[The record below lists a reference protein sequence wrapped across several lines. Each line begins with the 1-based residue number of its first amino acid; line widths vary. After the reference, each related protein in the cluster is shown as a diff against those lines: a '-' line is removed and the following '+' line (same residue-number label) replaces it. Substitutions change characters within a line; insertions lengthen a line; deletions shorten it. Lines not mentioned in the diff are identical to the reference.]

1 MSNVINMGGGGIDLV
16 TGTLKSGSH
25 VIYSDGDTS
34 HDEIPTVDKSAQ
46 VLGNS
51 IVYAPFGL
59 TGGATAMSQAG
70 FWLVTDDFTAL
81 EASATASTTPKSG
94 VTYTNGI
101 SDLTPDILSK
111 FAAAIS
117 NNADITYDTETVY
130 CDLSSYHRK
139 ITVGD
144 TVPIS
149 MDDRV
154 HDFRIVG
161 FNTEQLTDSAAYGSV
176 TYTGKA
182 GIVFDMVDVYSTAYP
197 FNDKLVGLEQ
207 TIAWENLTINKTVLP
222 SLEQKLPS
230 SWRTCIKPV
239 THTVMTL
246 RWYSVENAYSGS
258 ERLFIPAW
266 TNLLSYVNSQS
277 DELYNYCGSYGSRE
291 PDELQSLP
299 TYKYWNKV
307 YSSLS
312 NKPDIRNS
320 FHKKNGTDTV
330 SYWLKGWLTPRS
342 ASSVQESGMMYVAVS
357 SGLVLC
363 SLDKITEEN
372 YVSFCFCL

>member
-25 VIYSDGDTS
+25 IIYSDGDTS
-34 HDEIPTVDKSAQ
+34 HDEIPTANKSVQ

-81 EASATASTTPKSG
+81 EASAIASTTPKSG

-117 NNADITYDTETVY
+117 NNANITYDTEAVY

-144 TVPIS
+144 TIPIS
-149 MDDRV
+149 MNDRI

-182 GIVFDMVDVYSTAYP
+182 GIVFDMVDVYSTPYP
-197 FNDKLVGLEQ
+197 FNSSSIGLDN
-207 TIAWENLTINKTVLP
+207 TIAWENLTVNKTVLP

-239 THTVMTL
+239 THTVFTL
-246 RWYSVENAYSGS
+246 SFTGDRGAYSGS
-258 ERLFIPAW
+258 EKLFIPAW
-266 TNLLSYVNSQS
+266 TNLLSYENSHS
-277 DELYNYCGSYGSRE
+277 DELRDYCSSYGSRS
-291 PDELQSLP
+291 PQELQSLP

-312 NKPDIRNS
+312 NKPDIQNS
-320 FHKKNGTDTV
+320 FHKKNGTATV
-330 SYWLKGWLTPRS
+330 SYWLKGWLSPFS
-342 ASSVQESGMMYVAVS
+342 ASTTNDTGMMRVS
-357 SGLVLC
+357 TGFGSVLC
-363 SLDKITEEN
+363 DLDKITKEN

>member
-25 VIYSDGDTS
+25 VIYSDGDVS
-34 HDEIPTVDKSAQ
+34 YDETPTVDKSVQ

-117 NNADITYDTETVY
+117 NNANINYDTAIVY
-130 CDLSSYHRK
+130 CDLTSYHRK

-182 GIVFDMVDVYSTAYP
+182 GIVFDMVDVYSTPYIVSSSLSNSMSD
-197 FNDKLVGLEQ
+197 FSS
-207 TIAWENLTINKTVLP
+207 WEDLTLNKTTLP
-222 SLEQKLPS
+222 SLEQKLPTQWIS
-230 SWRTCIKPV
+230 YIKPV
-239 THTVMTL
+239 THPVM
-246 RWYSVENAYSGS
+246 YISNIDAAPASGS

-266 TNLLSYVNSQS
+266 TNLLSNAAAQG
-277 DELYNYCGSYGSRE
+277 ELYNECGGYADRE
-291 PDELQSLP
+291 PSTLNDLP
-299 TYKYWNKV
+299 TYKYWSKI
-307 YSSLS
+307 YDSLS
-312 NKPDIRNS
+312 NKKSIQSS
-320 FHKKNGTDTV
+320 FLKKNGTTV
-330 SYWLKGWLTPRS
+330 ATYWIRGWLHLRS
-342 ASSVQESGMMYVAVS
+342 SSTVYDDGMMVVQPSGSVILS
-357 SGLVLC
+357 S
-363 SLDKITEEN
+363 KAKPYTEN